1 MSSCRSVYLLI
12 FDCVLEAA
20 LEELFKMSL
29 RVYIRE
35 MEQEGGWVGG
45 AGKSKGS
52 L

>member
-1 MSSCRSVYLLI
+1 MSSCLSVYLLI
-12 FDCVLEAA
+12 FDCVLVAA

-35 MEQEGGWVGG
+35 MEQEGGWGG